1 MQRRDFLKSAALAA
15 GAVAVMPGF
24 ATAGR
29 IEPGKGEKAP
39 EGPVTLYFEC
49 RLMGQHRDN
58 FLDEMDKLAK
68 EMKKK
73 RGFLSMSLKN
83 MVGDSTM
90 VKNYP
95 SNLKGVL
102 KTAYLDAAKQ
112 NTMPLFY
119 SLFLRFENYRDL
131 KKSKASEFFARV
143 MKKYGPI
150 SKNYH
155 EGVYVT
161 VAAGDRKR
169 IYTSRK
175 EVAEFLRS
183 QKDAPREDLLTVNNH
198 VGIFTKDKKTFNKES
213 TALLKIAQDTF
224 RPAKGDYDYNPRF
237 PEGQPGSYQN
247 RHYRKAVTTEILQSA
262 FSEGGKTHYLFHG
275 TWQTV
280 WDHENSHLDIRFRE
294 AVMTLFPYIV
304 EGPVEPFYKTVLL
317 ENA

>member
-1 MQRRDFLKSAALAA
+1 MKRRDFLKSAAIGAGALAA
-15 GAVAVMPGF
+15 IPGF
-24 ATAGR
+24 ANAGR

-49 RLMGQHRDN
+49 RLMGQHKDD
-58 FLDEMDKLAK
+58 FLDAMGKLSQ

-73 RGFLSMSLKN
+73 KGFLSMSLKN

-95 SNLKGVL
+95 SDLKGVL

-131 KKSKASEFFARV
+131 KASKAGEAFAKV
-143 MKKYGPI
+143 MKKYGPL

-161 VAAGDRKR
+161 VSAGDRKR

-175 EVAEFLRS
+175 EIVEFLKT
-183 QKDAPREDLLTVNNH
+183 QKDAPREDLVTVNNH
-198 VGIFTKDKKTFNKES
+198 VGIFTKDKETFNKAS

-262 FSEGGKTHYLFHG
+262 FSTGGMTHYLFHG

-294 AVMTLFPYIV
+294 GVMKLFPYIV
-304 EGPVEPFYKTVLL
+304 EGPVEPFYKTVIL

>member
-1 MQRRDFLKSAALAA
+1 MKRRDFLKNAAIGAGALA
-15 GAVAVMPGF
+15 VIPGF
-24 ATAGR
+24 ANAGR
-29 IEPGKGEKAP
+29 IEPARGEKAP
-39 EGPVTLYFEC
+39 EGPTTLYFEC
-49 RLMGQHRDN
+49 RLMGQHKDN
-58 FLDEMDKLAK
+58 FLDEMDELAK
-68 EMKKK
+68 MIKEK

-95 SNLKGVL
+95 SNLKGIL
-102 KTAYLDAAKQ
+102 RTAYLDAAKQ

-131 KKSKASEFFARV
+131 KQSKASEFFAKV
-143 MKKYGPI
+143 MKQYGPI

-169 IYTSRK
+169 IYTSYR
-175 EVAEFLRS
+175 EIAAFLKS

-198 VGIFTKDKKTFNKES
+198 VGIFTKDKDTFNKES

-224 RPAKGDYDYNPRF
+224 RPAKGDYDYTPRF
-237 PEGQPGSYQN
+237 PDGMPGSYQN
-247 RHYRKAVTTEILQSA
+247 HHYRKAVTTEILQSA
-262 FSEGGKTHYLFHG
+262 FSEGDKTHYLFHG

-294 AVMTLFPYIV
+294 AVMRLFPYIV
-304 EGPVEPFYKTVLL
+304 EGPVEPFYKTIIL